1 MESRDIKLSSSYDFT
16 KLLHYVI
23 SQLLEN
29 IEFVLKLVVTL
40 TNGWDHKLIIYSIWI
55 ESLLI
60 ETSNN
65 RNS

>member
-40 TNGWDHKLIIYSIWI
+40 TYGWDRKLII
-55 ESLLI
+55 
-60 ETSNN
+60 
-65 RNS
+65 